1 MEPITKWTP
10 KQVVDWMRGK
20 WGTLKRLDFSLEK
33 KNLIDFIKR
42 EAVQRLPQRR
52 VAPRLSALSFVE
64 TAWQHTFTEAHNNGT
79 TFLWLSLTQEGQ
91 RNDTWLC
98 KQSPDMPVVLL
109 ITLDNEIYFVT
120 VLTKEMYLIGS

>member
-42 EAVQRLPQRR
+42 EAVQRLLCP
-52 VAPRLSALSFVE
+52 SAE
-64 TAWQHTFTEAHNNGT
+64 
-79 TFLWLSLTQEGQ
+79 SLLGY
-91 RNDTWLC
+91 
-98 KQSPDMPVVLL
+98 LL
-109 ITLDNEIYFVT
+109 LV
-120 VLTKEMYLIGS
+120 S